1 MGSPT
6 PEGEQL
12 FFEATK
18 EDRGWYFVEYR
29 PPNPGHQFATLSV
42 VILENGRPRE
52 DIAAIMEAE
61 LVIWLERYPVPIMV
75 SASDDTG
82 SVIGLSGHRPCDH
95 LIGYVDSK
103 SNKVVREWR
112 LLANAELPRDALNAS
127 YLRKIYADIP
137 FKTTQQ
143 LRAQAIEK
151 AKQMR
156 LGWWVVFAWAVVVPA
171 GVAVLEWWS
180 DWLGLLVLVYSLYKA
195 VEKALRLLGKW
206 PKPKTE
212 LQKEAEEARMRH
224 HHYHCERNPD
234 GFQRLKLENF
244 ERWAR
249 EDTQNEAQALRRS
262 TKVTNDG

>member
-1 MGSPT
+1 
-6 PEGEQL
+6 
-12 FFEATK
+12 
-18 EDRGWYFVEYR
+18 
-29 PPNPGHQFATLSV
+29 
-42 VILENGRPRE
+42 
-52 DIAAIMEAE
+52 
-61 LVIWLERYPVPIMV
+61 
-75 SASDDTG
+75 
-82 SVIGLSGHRPCDH
+82 
-95 LIGYVDSK
+95 
-103 SNKVVREWR
+103 
-112 LLANAELPRDALNAS
+112 
-127 YLRKIYADIP
+127 
-137 FKTTQQ
+137 
-143 LRAQAIEK
+143 
-151 AKQMR
+151 
-156 LGWWVVFAWAVVVPA
+156 VVVPA